1 MADGAGTPVLR
12 VLLLFSSGELGG
24 AERSLTRMAMSSNV
38 VEYRLATLGAEG
50 AWSSWVRER
59 GFSPLVFGARD
70 GGSFAF
76 LAALFRL
83 FLYIRHNPC
92 DVVYVCGSRA
102 AFVIRWFRWLGCR
115 FRMVHGIRWNP
126 DSGNV
131 LDRVTRFTERHFHG
145 AVDGWITNSQAARS
159 TLVQRCGVDASRVE
173 AIYNGIDS
181 VPERPLPISQR
192 PFEVVTIANFSPRK
206 GHIPF
211 LTVIREVLLR
221 VPDVR
226 FVFVGRDD
234 MAGQVQRALQ
244 MQQLETSVVCT
255 GFQPD
260 PSYWLGR
267 ARVFVLP
274 SLWGEG
280 CPTSIL
286 EAFSH
291 GVPVIAYAIDGIPE
305 LVENG
310 VNGQLIPLGQSSV
323 MADCIV
329 ELLMDE
335 LLAQRQ
341 GDAGRRRVIDY
352 FSMESCAHQHDR
364 YFTLLTGKGH

>member
-1 MADGAGTPVLR
+1 MESVASRLK
-12 VLLLFSSGELGG
+12 VLLLFSSGHLGG
-24 AERSLTRMAMSSNV
+24 AERSLTRMAMSGNEI
-38 VEYRLATLGAEG
+38 EYRFATLGAEG
-50 AWSSWVRER
+50 PWSVWVRDR
-59 GFSPLVFGARD
+59 GFTPIVYGKHE
-70 GGSFAF
+70 GGLPTF

-83 FLYIRHNPC
+83 FIYLRKNPC

-115 FRMVHGIRWNP
+115 FRLVHGVRWNP
-126 DSGNV
+126 DSDSR
-131 LDRVTRFTERHFHG
+131 LDRFTRFTERYFRG
-145 AVDGWITNSQAARS
+145 AVDGWIANSRAARR
-159 TLVQRCGVDASRVE
+159 TLMQRCRVDAARV
-173 AIYNGIDS
+173 AVIYNGIGS
-181 VPERPLPISQR
+181 VPEHPLPISQR
-192 PFEVVTIANFSPRK
+192 PLEVVTVANLNPRK

-211 LTVIREVLLR
+211 LAVIQQVLDHL
-221 VPDVR
+221 PEVR

-234 MAGQVQRALQ
+234 MAGQVQDALRVQ
-244 MQQLETSVVCT
+244 RLESSVCCT
-255 GFQPD
+255 GFQAD
-260 PSYWLGR
+260 PSYWLER

-291 GVPVIAYAIDGIPE
+291 AVPVVAYAIDGVPE

-310 VNGQLIPLGQSSV
+310 VNGHVIVSGQSRQ

-329 ELLMDE
+329 ELLMDVT
-335 LLAQRQ
+335 LAQRQ
-341 GDAGRRRVIDY
+341 GDAGRRRVIDS

-364 YFTLLTGKGH
+364 FFLSLIGTGL